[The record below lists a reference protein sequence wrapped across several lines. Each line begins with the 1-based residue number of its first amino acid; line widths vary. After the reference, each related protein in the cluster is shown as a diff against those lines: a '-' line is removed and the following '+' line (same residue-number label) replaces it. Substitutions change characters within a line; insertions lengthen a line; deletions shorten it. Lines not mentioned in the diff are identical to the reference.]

1 MIAKFVCLSIVDLA
15 LFIALVYFNSRRIL
29 AFGRW
34 CARKK
39 ERFL

>member
-1 MIAKFVCLSIVDLA
+1 MIAKFVCLSIVDVA

-34 CARKK
+34 FLRIIERKS
-39 ERFL
+39 